1 MLLPALTGLAIAI
14 GATVL
19 AWNQAA
25 DLLPTF
31 AARHASHLSSHHNRG
46 LVLLS
51 VLISVFASYTAL
63 DLTGRARASRGPL
76 RGIWLCASAV
86 AMGGGIWSMHFI
98 AMVAFDLGMPIRYDL
113 RLTFLSFV
121 VAVAVT
127 GIGLAVVLKSQ
138 ESLARLFGGGTFM
151 GIGVA
156 SMHYTG
162 MAAMQ
167 MDASIAYNPVLFV
180 VSVVIAI
187 VASVVALWLAF
198 NLDDFWYKAA
208 AAGVMGAA
216 VCGMH
221 FTAMTAAVYS
231 PVVADSSN
239 KAVAISPELLGIAT
253 AGSSFALLSV
263 GLLCSLASQHFAAK
277 TAQAKVTESE
287 ERFRR
292 LADATFEGILIH
304 DGGRILDANQRL
316 ATLLGFEASDMIGN
330 DLLELFAPDSRSLV
344 MSNMLADAAQPYE
357 AVARRRDGSALTLE
371 LHSKPLPHAGRRAHV
386 IAVRDVTDRKRSEE
400 RIHFLAHHDA
410 LTSLPNRVLFRDRLE
425 WALARTKRGAETLA
439 VLCLDLDGF
448 KEVNDCLGH
457 PTGDALLIAVAE
469 RLRSCVREQDTV
481 ARLGGDEFAVIQT
494 RIGEPHTVAILARRL
509 LAALE
514 PPFDLGD
521 HQHTIMGASI
531 GITIAPVDG
540 KDPDQLLRNS
550 DIALY
555 RAKAEARG
563 SFVFFEEQMNAAL
576 QARRALEQSLRRAL
590 DNDEFELHYQPQVE
604 LNSRAVVGF
613 EALLRW
619 RQLDGS
625 LVPPAEFI
633 PVAEETGLILQIGD
647 WVLRR
652 ACREA
657 ARWPNQS
664 KIAVNLSPVQFK
676 RGDLVRLVS
685 NALAEA
691 GLAPSRL
698 ELEITENVILH
709 DTEATLATLQ
719 RLKALGVS
727 IAMDDFGTGYSSLS
741 YLRKFPFDR
750 IKIDRSFIRDI
761 ESNAGDA
768 SIVRAIIELGLC
780 MGMAVTAE
788 GVETDQQLSYL
799 QGEYCHQA
807 QGFYFGRPLA
817 TADLWRTFFAAHA
830 YDERRE
836 VV

>member
-1 MLLPALTGLAIAI
+1 M
-14 GATVL
+14 
-19 AWNQAA
+19 
-25 DLLPTF
+25 
-31 AARHASHLSSHHNRG
+31 
-46 LVLLS
+46 
-51 VLISVFASYTAL
+51 
-63 DLTGRARASRGPL
+63 
-76 RGIWLCASAV
+76 
-86 AMGGGIWSMHFI
+86 
-98 AMVAFDLGMPIRYDL
+98 
-113 RLTFLSFV
+113 
-121 VAVAVT
+121 
-127 GIGLAVVLKSQ
+127 
-138 ESLARLFGGGTFM
+138 
-151 GIGVA
+151 
-156 SMHYTG
+156 
-162 MAAMQ
+162 
-167 MDASIAYNPVLFV
+167 
-180 VSVVIAI
+180 
-187 VASVVALWLAF
+187 
-198 NLDDFWYKAA
+198 
-208 AAGVMGAA
+208 
-216 VCGMH
+216 
-221 FTAMTAAVYS
+221 
-231 PVVADSSN
+231 
-239 KAVAISPELLGIAT
+239 LGIAT

-263 GLLCSLASQHFAAK
+263 GLLCSLASQYFAAQ
-277 TAQAKVTESE
+277 TAQARVAESE
-287 ERFRR
+287 DRFRR

-316 ATLLGFEASDMIGN
+316 ATLLGFETSDMIGN
-330 DLLELFAPDSRSLV
+330 DLLELFAPDSRALV
-344 MSNMLADAAQPYE
+344 RTNMLADAAQPYE
-357 AVARRRDGSALTLE
+357 AIGRRRDGSGLTVE

-400 RIHFLAHHDA
+400 RIRFLAHHDA

-425 WALARTKRGAETLA
+425 RALARTKRGAETLA

-469 RLRSCVREQDTV
+469 RLKNCVREQDTV

-521 HQHTIMGASI
+521 QHTMMGASI
-531 GITIAPVDG
+531 GITIAPADG
-540 KDPDQLLRNS
+540 NDPDQLLRNS

-619 RQLDGS
+619 RLDGR
-625 LVPPAEFI
+625 LVPPVEFI

-647 WVLRR
+647 WVLRH

-657 ARWPNQS
+657 ARWPNQF
-664 KIAVNLSPVQFK
+664 KIGVNLSPVQFK
-676 RGDLVRLVS
+676 RGDVVKLVS
-685 NALAEA
+685 DALAEA
-691 GLAPSRL
+691 GLAPRRL
-698 ELEITENVILH
+698 ELEITESVILH

-761 ESNAGDA
+761 ERNASDA

-780 MGMAVTAE
+780 MGMAVIAE

-799 QGEYCHQA
+799 QGEYCEQG
-807 QGFYFGRPLA
+807 QGFYFGRPVA
-817 TADLWRTFFAAHA
+817 VDDLWRTFFAAPAH
-830 YDERRE
+830 DEPRE